1 MFMRMSWV
9 DYNIYNRLLSC
20 LKNSMRSLNEVC
32 QLFGRPPKKSKL
44 KIFQN
49 LNFYAL
55 GVQSQT
61 KQDLIASLKTAM

>member
-1 MFMRMSWV
+1 MMSV
-9 DYNIYNRLLSC
+9 SF
-20 LKNSMRSLNEVC
+20 VG
-32 QLFGRPPKKSKL
+32 QPPKKSKL